1 MIESS
6 AYFPDFDFYFYFYF
20 TDKKKREKKESTSS
34 SKTKSKK
41 KEKIIGK
48 VGFCVEIL
56 VHNALIMSFHT
67 QTLLSIYLHGSH
79 DKSTLL

>member
-6 AYFPDFDFYFYFYF
+6 AYFPDFDFFFFLF

-48 VGFCVEIL
+48 MGFCVEIFVL
-56 VHNALIMSFHT
+56 FMAFHT

-79 DKSTLL
+79 DKWTLL